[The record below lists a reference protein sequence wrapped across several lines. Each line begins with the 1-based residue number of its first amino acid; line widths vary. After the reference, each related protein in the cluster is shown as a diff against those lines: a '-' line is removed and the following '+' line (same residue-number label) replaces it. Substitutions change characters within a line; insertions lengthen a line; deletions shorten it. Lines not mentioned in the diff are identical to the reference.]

1 MPDDHEDAW
10 YWSGTIITT
19 DATDEIG
26 KIHDRTPMVIAP
38 GDWADW
44 LDPANAEKEHLLT
57 TMHPAVS
64 SGPGGLAVR
73 RVSTEVNSVRNNGS
87 SLIEPAGQRG
97 SVPDGAD
104 DQLGPTESSA
114 GRVAPR

>member
-1 MPDDHEDAW
+1 MRTLFLYTTLFRSAGLYELWRNQEVPDDHEDAW

-26 KIHDRTPMVIAP
+26 KIHDRTPMVVAP

-44 LDPANAEKEHLLT
+44 LDPANAEKDHLLT
-57 TMHPAVS
+57 AMHPAVS
-64 SGPGGLAVR
+64 SGPDGLAVR

-87 SLIEPAGQRG
+87 SLIEPLAQ
-97 SVPDGAD
+97 
-104 DQLGPTESSA
+104 
-114 GRVAPR
+114 